1 MQTLSLPPQRFA
13 AHDANAV
20 TYCNFKVY
28 HIRDAQRERET
39 DRQTDRMSAKSA
51 RGAWRQRCVLY
62 LVRRVP
68 DFHILKERK

>member
-13 AHDANAV
+13 AHDVNAV

-39 DRQTDRMSAKSA
+39 DRMSAKSA

-62 LVRRVP
+62 LVRRLP
-68 DFHILKERK
+68 DFHILNERK

>member
-39 DRQTDRMSAKSA
+39 DRQTDRQNE
-51 RGAWRQRCVLY
+51 R
-62 LVRRVP
+62 
-68 DFHILKERK
+68 KERAWGVASALRALFGSSSA